1 LVGGGHRRPLATAN
15 PVDDRLMDRL
25 ELQHRLRAACI
36 PVDEVEWLPEPAG
49 SAAGAAPAD
58 ETPWLLEGIPAAV
71 LIGLVAHPEGP
82 GIILTERTAHLANHA
97 AEVSLPGGRVEADD
111 EGPAAAALR
120 EACEEIGLD
129 PGKVELLGC
138 LPPCLTVS
146 GFCVYPFVGWIEP
159 PVELTPDPYEV
170 ADIFEVPLGFILDP
184 ANQQRG
190 SLVVGGVRHE
200 FYVLPYPGHRV
211 WGATA
216 GILLNLARA
225 LVPA

>member
-1 LVGGGHRRPLATAN
+1 MVGGGHRRPLATAN
-15 PVDDRLMDRL
+15 PVDHRLMDRL

-36 PVDEVEWLPEPAG
+36 PVDEVKWLPEPAG

-120 EACEEIGLD
+120 KACEEIGLD
-129 PGKVELLGC
+129 PGKVELLGV
-138 LPPCLTVS
+138 LPDRQRVLR
-146 GFCVYPFVGWIEP
+146 
-159 PVELTPDPYEV
+159 
-170 ADIFEVPLGFILDP
+170 VPLCRVDRTTGRVDS
-184 ANQQRG
+184 G
-190 SLVVGGVRHE
+190 SLRGG
-200 FYVLPYPGHRV
+200 
-211 WGATA
+211 
-216 GILLNLARA
+216 
-225 LVPA
+225 

>member
-1 LVGGGHRRPLATAN
+1 MN

-36 PVDEVEWLPEPAG
+36 PVDEVEWLPEPAKPAG

-97 AEVSLPGGRVEADD
+97 AEVSLPGGRVGRTTVRRPPPSAKPVKRWAGPW
-111 EGPAAAALR
+111 EGGASWLS
-120 EACEEIGLD
+120 
-129 PGKVELLGC
+129 
-138 LPPCLTVS
+138 PPCLTVS
-146 GFCVYPFVGWIEP
+146 GFCVYPLLGWIEP